1 MHDPRRAAP
10 GRDAVHRLAKQ
21 TKRPIEEVQAV
32 YERELAALSKDA
44 KVTTYIP
51 VIAYRQARER
61 LMNH

>member
-1 MHDPRRAAP
+1 MHEPTRARP
-10 GRDAVHRLAKQ
+10 GTDAVHRLAKQ

-32 YERELAALSKDA
+32 YERELEALSKDA

-61 LMNH
+61 LMGH